1 MHDRNRDATKIHSI
15 LQILKFNI
23 IFLGLNE
30 KPITFVQ
37 YTIYSQFLLESMN
50 NKESLN
56 LEAVLQTLDIL
67 SGKWRIPIVVAL
79 RLQGK
84 CRFKDLMEKVDGIG
98 TKMLS
103 KELKN
108 LEDNG
113 IIQRLVQETT
123 PVVIE
128 YELTLYGQTLDP
140 ILDELSVW
148 GNLHLKKLANHN
160 PKGPIGHF
168 NTIDI

>member
-1 MHDRNRDATKIHSI
+1 M
-15 LQILKFNI
+15 
-23 IFLGLNE
+23 G
-30 KPITFVQ
+30 
-37 YTIYSQFLLESMN
+37 
-50 NKESLN
+50 NKESLS
-56 LEAVLQTLDIL
+56 LDAVMQTLDIL
-67 SGKWRIPIVVAL
+67 SGKWRIPIIVAL
-79 RLQGK
+79 RLHNK
-84 CRFKDLMEKVDGIG
+84 SRFKDLMEKIEGIG

-113 IIQRLVQETT
+113 IVQRLVQQTT

-140 ILDELSVW
+140 ILNQISAW
-148 GNLHLKKLANHN
+148 GNLHLKKLADHN
-160 PKGPIGHF
+160 PKDPIGHF